1 MKKIILSIVVFSF
14 FIACSSDKGSKEVVN
29 ELSEDGKLDKA
40 EMTSEDIAIKEWLIG
55 KEWKAESGAAPF
67 EILKVFSNDS
77 CSVESKKRHHWTFK
91 KGNFGMFGVYWPFI
105 KVDDKSFTIFV
116 KPTQKTYRYN
126 FVKNL

>member
-14 FIACSSDKGSKEVVN
+14 LISCSSNKETKKIVN
-29 ELSEDGKLDKA
+29 ELIEDGKLDRA

-77 CSVESKKRHHWTFK
+77 CSFESNKRYHWTFK
-91 KGNFGMFGVYWPFI
+91 KGNFGNIGVYWPFV
-105 KVDDKSFTIFV
+105 KVNDTSFTIFV
-116 KPTQKTYRYN
+116 KPTQKTYKYN